1 MNDTRDLYHHLLMNT
16 KVGEGALEYLHER
29 GLSDDL
35 INEFKIGFAPSQRDF
50 LVQVTQQDK
59 VNADLM
65 ERSGLFIRTDDG
77 SFSDRFYQQRVMF
90 PLNDFRGKPIGF
102 SGRLLK
108 TKDFPGEDQPKYLQ
122 FS

>member
-1 MNDTRDLYHHLLMNT
+1 MNT
-16 KVGEGALEYLHER
+16 KVGEEALEYLHER

-65 ERSGLFIRTDDG
+65 ERADYLFVEMTVALAIVFI
-77 SFSDRFYQQRVMF
+77 S
-90 PLNDFRGKPIGF
+90 
-102 SGRLLK
+102 
-108 TKDFPGEDQPKYLQ
+108 E
-122 FS
+122 